1 MLSRKASVLTI
12 ALRLTKDQ
20 LWRFL
25 AVALATFVL
34 LGPAAY
40 AQTTGTIQGTVTD
53 TDGIGYPDASVTVA
67 SPQMIGGQQV
77 RSTDAD
83 GFYKFT
89 DLLPGAYS
97 VTVVAEG
104 FPAEQRQNVLVQINR
119 QVTVDVQLKEGSTT
133 TIIVEGN
140 SGPIVDTES
149 TTVGQVLTQEFL
161 QRVPSGRSYQD
172 AVQLSAG
179 VSKGSGGNPNMAG
192 GGTSENTFL
201 LDGATVTDPVT
212 GTFGQNF
219 NFDAIQQIEVLLGGF
234 DAEYGISLGGII
246 NIVTDN
252 GTNNLEFDTS
262 VYYQNGGWSPK
273 KDARYTSDGYDLAA
287 TQFDSA
293 FQTLQIGAKVS
304 GPLVQDKAWFVF
316 SYQHDRSLIASTGM
330 PQKRDYD
337 GNYLLG
343 KLTIQPNN
351 AHRVSLLFQAD
362 PTVIDNISQGNPFQ
376 KAESQGRQAQS
387 GFVGQVRWQWF
398 LTENSNLDTRIGLQK
413 ISIEQYAVPCTHNEN
428 SDSNKCKPT
437 EQEGFVDFET
447 PGRLGL
453 FGAFDSVNWGTYVFD
468 DRWRFSASSKY
479 SLTGLKDKVG
489 GSHDLKFGVETAQF
503 VNNSV
508 TGYSGNL
515 RYVDIN
521 QSGSDPNTLTNYYW
535 LETSAP
541 IIERDIGS
549 TWSVFAQD
557 AYKPVSNFTIRYGLR
572 FDNTVLRNDVGDPV
586 IRGSIFSPR
595 LFVSW
600 DPFGDQ
606 KTKLA
611 GGYGRFNETGTQSL
625 ASFTSQAGFGS
636 KLFFGELF
644 NDNKGRGFLNSSTL
658 MYDFGPRENL
668 NTANKNLKLPGVDEF
683 NVIFQRE
690 IVSDLSIGFNFQG
703 RFTRN
708 LYDADETNIIYDED
722 GSQVIGARTGDILN
736 NYLRLRTP
744 RAARRNYY
752 RFDLS
757 LIKREAKRWFA
768 QGTYSYTFMN
778 GTNNSSLEGTFTNDP
793 QTQYTY
799 GRLANGSEHSVR
811 AQAYYNVPTDP
822 WDLSIGAAVSYD
834 SGVPLER
841 AYWSDANAGYNLRIE
856 NRGFYYHFNDEWD
869 VGIRLRQAL
878 DVRKGK
884 LNIDLEVANV
894 FNFQAPSGL
903 SSILYTKNRI
913 MAVSRQSPL
922 RMQLG
927 LQYQF

>member
-20 LWRFL
+20 LWRLIAVVL
-25 AVALATFVL
+25 ASFVL
-34 LGPAAY
+34 FGPAAY
-40 AQTTGTIQGTVTD
+40 AQTSGIIQGTVTD
-53 TDGIGYPDASVTVA
+53 VDGIGYPDATVTVS
-67 SPQMIGGQQV
+67 SPSMIGGHQV
-77 RSTDAD
+77 RATDAD

-89 DLLPGAYS
+89 EMLPGVYS
-97 VTVVAEG
+97 VTVVAPG
-104 FPAEQRQNVLVQINR
+104 FPTEERQNVVVQVNR
-119 QVTVDVQLKEGSTT
+119 QVTVDVQLREGKETV
-133 TIIVEGN
+133 IVVEGN
-140 SGPIVDTES
+140 TGPIVDTES
-149 TTVGQVLTQEFL
+149 TTVGEVLTQEFL
-161 QRVPSGRSYQD
+161 QRIPSGRSYQS

-179 VSKGSGGNPNMAG
+179 VSAGSGGNPNMGG

-252 GTNNLEFDTS
+252 GTNNLEFNTS
-262 VYYQNGGWSPK
+262 VYYQNGNWSPK
-273 KDARYTSDGYDLAA
+273 KDARFTADGYTLGV

-316 SYQHDRSLIASTGM
+316 SYQHDRSMIAATGM

-351 AHRVSLLFQAD
+351 AHRITALFQAD

-387 GFVGQVRWQWF
+387 GFVGQLRWQWF
-398 LTENSNLDTRIGLQK
+398 LTENSNLDTRVDVQK
-413 ISIEQYAVPCTHNEN
+413 ISIEQYAVPCTHNQK

-437 EQEGFVDFET
+437 EEEGTVDFET
-447 PGRLGL
+447 PGRIGL
-453 FGAFDSVNWGTYVFD
+453 YGAFDSVNWGSYYFD
-468 DRWRFSASSKY
+468 DRWSFKASSKY

-489 GSHDLKFGVETAQF
+489 GNHDLKFGVETRQL
-503 VNNSV
+503 VRNSV
-508 TGYSGNL
+508 QGSSGNI

-521 QSGSDPNTLTNYYW
+521 QSGSDPQTLSNYYW
-535 LETSAP
+535 LEASAP
-541 IIERDIGS
+541 VIVRDIGS
-549 TWSVFAQD
+549 TWSLFAQD
-557 AYKPVSNFTIRYGLR
+557 AYKPVSNFTVRYGLR
-572 FDNTVLRNDVGDPV
+572 FDNTVLRNDIGEPV
-586 IRGSIFSPR
+586 ITGSIFSPR

-606 KTKLA
+606 KTKIA
-611 GGYGRFNETGTQSL
+611 GGYGRFNDTGTQSL
-625 ASFTSQAGFGS
+625 ATFTSQANIGS
-636 KLFFGELF
+636 KLFLGELF
-644 NDNKGRGFLNSSTL
+644 NDNKGQGFLNSSTL
-658 MYDFGPRENL
+658 MYDVGSRENL
-668 NTANKNLKLPGVDEF
+668 NTANQNLKLPGVDEF

-690 IVSDLSIGFNFQG
+690 IIPDLSFGFNFQG

-708 LYDADETNIIYDED
+708 LYEADDTNIIYDED

-752 RFDLS
+752 RFDFS
-757 LIKREAKRWFA
+757 LLKREAKRWYA
-768 QGTYSYTFMN
+768 RATYSYTFMN
-778 GTNNSSLEGTFTNDP
+778 GTNNESLTGTFSNDP
-793 QTQYTY
+793 QTQYNY
-799 GRLANGSEHSVR
+799 GRLVNGSQHAVR

-822 WDLSIGAAVSYD
+822 WDLSLGVSVGYD

-841 AYWSDANAGYNLRIE
+841 LYWSEAGGGYGLRIR
-856 NRGFYYHFNDEWD
+856 NRGTYFHFNDEWD
-869 VGIRLRQAL
+869 VGVRLRQAL

-884 LNIDLEVANV
+884 LNLDLEVSNV

-903 SSILYTKNRI
+903 SSVLYTENRI
-913 MAVSRQSPL
+913 MAVSRQDPL